1 MDEMECFKLF
11 MKTRVVSNNSAK
23 IKDIYMNA
31 ENKQSKDFYE
41 NIIAIAYSETMI
53 EKDMGGKLA
62 RYFNWNYDRIVNE
75 LGQYLVSCTV

>member
-11 MKTRVVSNNSAK
+11 MKTRVMSSNYTK

-41 NIIAIAYSETMI
+41 SIISIAYSETMI
-53 EKDMGGKLA
+53 EKDMGGKLS

-75 LGQYLVSCTV
+75 LGQYIVSCTI